1 MILRLSSAK
10 VGRAIN
16 SAIINEISAA
26 LLCWAEIKMCTAL
39 CCVVLLCCCCDVVDG
54 VNFRCIKCRWAGGG
68 GEGRRTAQRFYC
80 ERAIKDISVR
90 QTW

>member
-39 CCVVLLCCCCDVVDG
+39 CSVVVLLLRCC
-54 VNFRCIKCRWAGGG
+54 
-68 GEGRRTAQRFYC
+68 
-80 ERAIKDISVR
+80 
-90 QTW
+90 

>member
-1 MILRLSSAK
+1 ML
-10 VGRAIN
+10 GRDQDVHRVV
-16 SAIINEISAA
+16 
-26 LLCWAEIKMCTAL
+26 L

-54 VNFRCIKCRWAGGG
+54 VNFRCIKCREPAAALGGV

>member
-1 MILRLSSAK
+1 ML
-10 VGRAIN
+10 GRDQDVHR
-16 SAIINEISAA
+16 
-26 LLCWAEIKMCTAL
+26 
-39 CCVVLLCCCCDVVDG
+39 VVLLYCCCDVVDG
-54 VNFRCIKCRWAGGG
+54 VNFRCIKCREPAARWAGG